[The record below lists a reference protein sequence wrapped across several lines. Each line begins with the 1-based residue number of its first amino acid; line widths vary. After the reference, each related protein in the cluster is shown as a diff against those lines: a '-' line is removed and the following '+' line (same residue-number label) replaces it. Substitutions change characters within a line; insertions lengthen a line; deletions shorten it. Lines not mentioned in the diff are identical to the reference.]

1 MSSVFTHL
9 LLLALKLKTV
19 HYSTARLV
27 GPSLTAEEPFQAS
40 HTHTSGPVSSP
51 EKVAAGGERGRE
63 LGREREQELCKE
75 ASCFI
80 LPLDPPRN

>member
-51 EKVAAGGERGRE
+51 EKVAAGGERGRNW
-63 LGREREQELCKE
+63 GERESKSFVKKL
-75 ASCFI
+75 AVLFY
-80 LPLDPPRN
+80 R